1 MQPKV
6 TECQREHK
14 VRCVTPLRWLRF
26 KIFCVPTDPAGEPL
40 LMTVDVYLNATAYW
54 KNVQLPVWNFTI
66 GGYQVMKKWLSYRE
80 EKLLGRALTLDELDY
95 VTAMARRLAALVSLQ
110 TQLDENYRAVT
121 TNGYAWKR
129 VGAVGGTGLG

>member
-1 MQPKV
+1 M
-6 TECQREHK
+6 
-14 VRCVTPLRWLRF
+14 
-26 KIFCVPTDPAGEPL
+26 PTDLKEAPNGAAGEPL
-40 LMTVDVYLNATAYW
+40 PMTMDVYLNATAYW
-54 KNVQLPVWNFTI
+54 KNVPLPVWNFTV

-110 TQLDENYRAVT
+110 TKLDENYRAVT
-121 TNGYAWKR
+121 TNGYAWPR